1 MTIPKL
7 STNKILLIGLVLV
20 AGVGAYLFM
29 NKSGEPAALTT
40 TENGV
45 SPGAIGQELV
55 VELNRLRGLQ
65 NIRGEIFKDPAFL
78 SLQDYT
84 QTVVAQPLGRSNPFA
99 PIGGN

>member
-7 STNKILLIGLVLV
+7 STNKILIIGLLLV
-20 AGVGAYLFM
+20 AGVGAYLFLG
-29 NKSGEPAALTT
+29 KSEEPPLTT
-40 TENGV
+40 TEDGV
-45 SPGAIGQELV
+45 SSGTIGQELV
-55 VELNRLRGLQ
+55 VELTRLRGLQ
-65 NIRGEIFKDPAFL
+65 NIRGDIFKDPVFM